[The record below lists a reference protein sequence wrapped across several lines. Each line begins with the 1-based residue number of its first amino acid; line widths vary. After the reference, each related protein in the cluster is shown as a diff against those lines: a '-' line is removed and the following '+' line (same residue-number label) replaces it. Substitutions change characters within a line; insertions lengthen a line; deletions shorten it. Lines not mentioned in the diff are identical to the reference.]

1 MHFMCVIPCAMH
13 FIFYFIQFHT
23 TPVSHAC
30 PHLVNEAKE
39 EFTQDLAAGKWQR
52 WDMNP
57 VPKHV
62 LLYVA
67 YK

>member
-52 WDMNP
+52 
-57 VPKHV
+57 
-62 LLYVA
+62 
-67 YK
+67 